1 MYSFMLGFFHLMQG
15 LATLFYKGPDSNYLW
30 LCIPFGLSLN
40 YSTSAVVAP
49 EQSLTSEDL
58 GEGL

>member
-1 MYSFMLGFFHLMQG
+1 MYFFMLGFFHLMQG

-40 YSTSAVVAP
+40 YSTSAAVAP
-49 EQSLTSEDL
+49 EQSLTRQE
-58 GEGL
+58 